1 MAKILPEAKILPSS
15 EAKILPGGRAR
26 SCPGDKA
33 KKLFYSYTEILIDQ

>member
-1 MAKILPEAKILPSS
+1 MAIILPEAKILPSS